1 MVDILID
8 MRSRLLTLYLL
19 ATLPL
24 PAQRILG
31 EFTGVVRDAADAV
44 IADAKVTGVELETRR
59 QWTTT
64 TNDAGI
70 YRLGSL
76 PAGSKYELTVEK
88 AGFKAAK
95 QQDLTLDVGGVRRVD
110 FKLVLGAVTE
120 SVTVSAEDTALS
132 LEKSE
137 VGAVVNRRQVLDL
150 PLNGRSVYQLA
161 ELQPGVV
168 RVAGTGLQESETTG
182 ARVGAGGTRFRDNQ
196 ILLDGVSNNNDRQGG
211 RTTIN
216 LSPDAVEQFR
226 IITNN
231 MSAEYGRS
239 GGAVISVISRGG
251 TNDLHG
257 SAFWFLRND
266 NLDAS
271 TTFEARN
278 GSQPEFKQ
286 NQFGATLGGP
296 ILKNKLFFFGSY
308 QGLRN
313 VQPITRLVTVETP
326 QFRDFVLRTRPNSIA
341 ARLLRDFPPVVDPN
355 LNIRDIGSPAPG
367 VQVAGPPDGIPDLG
381 DVFVPVRGFQ
391 NDDQVSARVDYTF
404 NQSRDTLNFR
414 FSQLDQAR
422 QTASGNSV
430 RAFVADTLELDQ
442 NIGLNHTH
450 VFGPSMVNDLRLGY
464 NFDPQLTD
472 GNFPQIP
479 SVGMNVAGRSAAL
492 FAATDGIVFPLD
504 IRTNTYQAYDA
515 LTINRGRHGIK
526 LGFEFR
532 RFLENSD
539 FPTNLKP
546 SVAFQDLMDFAD
558 DEVLSIAARVNPNT
572 GRPTG
577 TYRNFRQNEWGFFVQ
592 DDWKV
597 TPRLTVNIGLRYEN
611 FGSLKEK
618 NGLLSTFTQSGSGAL
633 GQVGRVDKLYGND
646 NNNWAPRFGFAWD
659 PTGRSTWSIR
669 GGAGIFYSRLWS
681 NFTGN
686 TRFNPPDSISV
697 TLSALT
703 PGQNPRSAYRIPF
716 EGDPNFARPLDA
728 NGGSV
733 ALRPAV
739 QTVDQGLVAPYNMQW
754 FFGVQR
760 KLPGDFVLETNYLG
774 NGGRKLLIRN
784 EINRFSGDRADG
796 TVNRV
801 NQSFGSMT
809 HGYNAVS
816 SSYHAFTAQL
826 SRRFRSGF
834 AANAAYTFSRS
845 IDTDSEPFGGGPGEL
860 QGSME
865 VDNLRLDRGL
875 AAFDATH
882 RFAATGIWE
891 LPFFRRSQG
900 LVQTV
905 LGGWQLNGILSLQ
918 SGFPFTVVT
927 SEDYNLDGVFTDRA
941 NATTAIPRI
950 VANSPRAHLD
960 GAFGGPENWTAL
972 FQPAPNGTTA
982 TLGRNTFRGP
992 GYASID
998 GSLFKEFRLR
1008 TMRSE
1013 NLRLQFRTEFFNLA
1027 NRVNARGVSN
1037 SLGAYNAT
1045 TRRWSNVNFGRSLQ
1059 SFEARQIQ
1067 FALKVIF

>member
-1 MVDILID
+1 
-8 MRSRLLTLYLL
+8 MRFCFLSFSLLLL
-19 ATLPL
+19 SAPL
-24 PAQRILG
+24 FAQRILG
-31 EFTGVVRDAADAV
+31 EFTGVVRDAGDSIVVGATITA
-44 IADAKVTGVELETRR
+44 VELETKR
-59 QWTTT
+59 QWTAT
-64 TNDAGI
+64 TNESGV

-76 PAGSKYELTVEK
+76 PSGSTYELTAEK
-88 AGFKAAK
+88 TGFKIAK
-95 QQDLTLDVGGVRRVD
+95 QQDLTLDVGAVRRVD
-110 FKLVLGAVTE
+110 FSLAVGAVTE
-120 SVTVSAEDTALS
+120 SVTVNASDTALN

-168 RVAGTGLQESETTG
+168 RVAGSGLQESETTG

-271 TTFEARN
+271 NTFESRA

-286 NQFGATLGGP
+286 NQFGATVGGP
-296 ILKNKLFFFGSY
+296 IVKNKLFFFGSY
-308 QGLRN
+308 QGLRLR
-313 VQPITRLVTVETP
+313 QPVIRQATVETP

-341 ARLLRDFPPVVDPN
+341 ARLLRDFPPLLDPTF
-355 LNIRDIGSPAPG
+355 NIRDIGSPAPG
-367 VQVAGPPDGIPDLG
+367 VQVAGGPDGIPDLG

-391 NDDQVSARVDYTF
+391 NDEQFSGRLDYTF

-414 FSQLDQAR
+414 FSQLDQTR

-430 RAFVADTLELDQ
+430 RAFTADTFELDQ
-442 NIGLNHTH
+442 NLGLNHTH
-450 VFGPSMVNDLRLGY
+450 VFSPSIVNDLRLGY

-472 GNFPQIP
+472 GNYPEIP
-479 SVGMNVAGRSAAL
+479 SVGMSAAGRSAAL

-504 IRTNTYQAYDA
+504 IRTNTYQIYDA
-515 LTINRGRHGIK
+515 VSINRGRHGIK
-526 LGFEFR
+526 VGMEYR

-546 SVAFQDLMDFAD
+546 SVTFQDLMDFAD
-558 DEVLSIAARVNPNT
+558 DEVLSIAARVKPST

-597 TPRLTVNIGLRYEN
+597 TPRLTLNLGVRYEN
-611 FGSLKEK
+611 FGSLTEK
-618 NGLLSTFTQSGSGAL
+618 NGLLSTLTQTGGNPAL
-633 GQVGRVDKLYGND
+633 GTVGRVDKLYRSD

-659 PTGRSTWSIR
+659 PTGSAKWSIR
-669 GGAGIFYSRLWS
+669 GGTGIFFSRLWS

-703 PGQNPRSAYRIPF
+703 PGQNPSSAYRIPF
-716 EGDPNFARPLDA
+716 QGDPNFARPLDA
-728 NGGSV
+728 NGGST

-760 KLPGDFVLETNYLG
+760 RLPGEFVMEVNYLG
-774 NGGRKLLIRN
+774 NGGRKLLLRN

-801 NQSFGSMT
+801 NQSFGSIT
-809 HGYNAVS
+809 QGYNAVS
-816 SSYHAFTAQL
+816 SSYHALTTQL

-834 AANAAYTFSRS
+834 ATNVAYTFSRS
-845 IDTDSEPFGGGPGEL
+845 IDTDSEPFGGGAGEL

-865 VDNLRLDRGL
+865 VNNLRLDRGL
-875 AAFDATH
+875 SAFDATH
-882 RFAATGIWE
+882 RLAISSIYE
-891 LPFFRRSQG
+891 LPFFRQSQG
-900 LVQTV
+900 FTRAAF
-905 LGGWQLNGILSLQ
+905 GGWQLNGILSLQ

-927 SEDYNLDGVFTDRA
+927 SEDYNLDGVFTDRP
-941 NATTAIPRI
+941 NATSAIAKVI
-950 VANSPRAHLD
+950 ADSPRAHSD
-960 GAFGGPENWTAL
+960 GAFGGIDNWSNL
-972 FQPAPNGTTA
+972 FQPSAAGTTPM
-982 TLGRNTFRGP
+982 LGRNTFRGP

-998 GSLFKEFRLR
+998 ASLFKEFRMGER
-1008 TMRSE
+1008 M
-1013 NLRLQFRTEFFNLA
+1013 RLQFRTEFFNLA
-1027 NRVNARGVSN
+1027 NRVNLRNVSN
-1037 SLGAYNAT
+1037 SLGTYNAA
-1045 TRRWSNVNFGRSLQ
+1045 TRRWSNVNFGRSTLA
-1059 SFEARQIQ
+1059 FEGRQIQ
-1067 FALKVIF
+1067 FALKVTF